1 MGGVKVPKVKIGLK
15 GKTGLKIHGKT
26 TKKVTLRL
34 KVKKAG
40 YNKPKGYENA
50 VAPKDFLK
58 GTTCRASFDAAYNML
73 YSINHARSAV
83 AAKALGCFRA
93 IAQLRGELSCAACD
107 NTKESHFKNS
117 KALDVQP
124 VNLNN
129 LGQCIMFIRYFKK
142 YQTFLGKMLDF
153 VEVLGKDVK
162 AQKTALMAMKLDDT
176 EGCEKVADKKAD
188 KKDAKK
194 DDKKDDKKD
203 AKSRISENG
212 FLPALHPK
220 KDDKKDEKKDEKKS
234 RILQALK
241 VKATVPKVAVKAKV
255 AVPKVAVKAK
265 VAV

>member
-50 VAPKDFLK
+50 VAP
-58 GTTCRASFDAAYNML
+58 
-73 YSINHARSAV
+73 
-83 AAKALGCFRA
+83 KALGCFRA

-142 YQTFLGKMLDF
+142 YQTF
-153 VEVLGKDVK
+153 
-162 AQKTALMAMKLDDT
+162 
-176 EGCEKVADKKAD
+176 
-188 KKDAKK
+188 
-194 DDKKDDKKD
+194 
-203 AKSRISENG
+203 
-212 FLPALHPK
+212 
-220 KDDKKDEKKDEKKS
+220 
-234 RILQALK
+234 
-241 VKATVPKVAVKAKV
+241 
-255 AVPKVAVKAK
+255 
-265 VAV
+265 